1 MWGPAKMLDSQH
13 RHSPVETWK
22 RRRRRRHILSAIVI
36 VVLFA
41 AFLFGWLY
49 VFGVV

>member
-1 MWGPAKMLDSQH
+1 MLDRQH

-22 RRRRRRHILSAIVI
+22 RRRRQRHILSAIVI

-41 AFLFGWLY
+41 AFLFGGLY
-49 VFGVV
+49 VFGVL

>member
-1 MWGPAKMLDSQH
+1 MLDSQH

-22 RRRRRRHILSAIVI
+22 RRRRREHILSAIVI

-41 AFLFGWLY
+41 AFFSGRLY